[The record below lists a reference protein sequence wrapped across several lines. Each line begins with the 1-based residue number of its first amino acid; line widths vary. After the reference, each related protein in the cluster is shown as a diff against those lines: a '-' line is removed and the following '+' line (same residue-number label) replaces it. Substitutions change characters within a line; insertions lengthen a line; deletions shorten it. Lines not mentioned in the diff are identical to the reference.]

1 MTFCGMIK
9 IEKNKFAIIC
19 LNCKNIMKKNIIT
32 IALLGMLLIASQTLA
47 QEQGYAYS
55 GFDRFFDNVKFFFS
69 TGESKI
75 KLALEIREKEVYSA
89 LDKKD
94 SSSEELERA
103 RKKLLVIQENVSAN
117 IADEV
122 KSNSDKL
129 TNDINERKNLS
140 EDFKTY
146 ILEEKKTQLIA
157 ELVIETEGKEGQTL
171 KREVVKDETTGQKR
185 VKIVVNLDNGEQKI
199 VELEGKMAQVE
210 NEIAERIIVK
220 NQGED
225 GGGSNS
231 DKKVEIKGENNGNS
245 GVEKASVEVKTY
257 TPGDGTLKND
267 PLPKPDLNKFNPD
280 LYDPNARAPG
290 DTIDE
295 TYDDEEVN
303 REPAGEGAN
312 ILAP

>member
-1 MTFCGMIK
+1 LWYAK
-9 IEKNKFAIIC
+9 NRKNKFVLIR
-19 LNCKNIMKKNIIT
+19 LNYKNIMKKSII
-32 IALLGMLLIASQTLA
+32 ALVLLGMLLIVSQALA
-47 QEQGYAYS
+47 QEQIYAYS
-55 GFDRFFDNVKFFFS
+55 GFARFVDNVKFFFS
-69 TGESKI
+69 TGENKI

-117 IADEV
+117 VADEV
-122 KSNSDKL
+122 KSNSNKL

-146 ILEEKKTQLIA
+146 ILEEKKTQLTA
-157 ELVIETEGKEGQTL
+157 ELVIETDGKEGQTL

-185 VKIVVNLDNGEQKI
+185 VKIVVNLDNGGQKI
-199 VELEGKMAQVE
+199 VELEGEMARVE

-220 NQGED
+220 TQGEGN
-225 GGGSNS
+225 GGLNS
-231 DKKVEIKGENNGNS
+231 DGKVEVKGGNNGNS
-245 GVEKASVEVKTY
+245 GVEKARVEVKTY

-267 PLPKPDLNKFNPD
+267 PLPKPDLNKINPD
-280 LYDPNARAPG
+280 LYDPDAKVPG

-303 REPAGEGAN
+303 SEPAGEGAN
-312 ILAP
+312 VLAP